1 MLNVRSLL
9 GGFVVLVLIGTGM
22 VLIGYFFLG
31 QVLDQAAGETA
42 TNGGDPN
49 GFNVPDLEGGAG
61 APGGPEGDPEAGPE
75 AGPEDKTLKLTVPGM
90 ARIRD
95 DAVPDA
101 AGGDAAALKKSAAIH
116 LEGTGFPWQKGANVY
131 LAGHR
136 LGYPRTESWL
146 TFWDL
151 DKLEDGDRVFVTD
164 ANQTEYTY
172 RVFKESVVAPA
183 DLSVTEPV
191 PGKSVVTLQTC
202 TLPDYSKRLVVQAEL
217 VEQRPAGAKEG
228 GPQG

>member
-1 MLNVRSLL
+1 MSNARNLL
-9 GGFVVLVLIGTGM
+9 SGFVMLALVGLGL

-31 QVLDQAAGETA
+31 QAVGGTV
-42 TNGGDPN
+42 TNGGDPD
-49 GFNVPDLEGGAG
+49 GFNVPKLEGGEGTPVG
-61 APGGPEGDPEAGPE
+61 AA
-75 AGPEDKTLKLTVPGM
+75 AGPEDKTLTLTVPGM
-90 ARIRD
+90 ARIED

-101 AGGDAAALKKSAAIH
+101 AGGEETALKKSAAIH
-116 LEGTGFPWQKGANVY
+116 LKGTGFPWQKGANVY

-151 DKLEDGDRVFVTD
+151 DKLGNGDRVFVTD
-164 ANQTEYTY
+164 ANGTKYTY
-172 RVFKESVVAPA
+172 EVFEESVVAPT
-183 DLSVTEPV
+183 DLSVTRPV
-191 PGKSVVTLQTC
+191 PGKSIVTLQTC

-217 VEQRPAGAKEG
+217 VEKRPAAARGG

>member
-1 MLNVRSLL
+1 MPVLNVRSMLP
-9 GGFVVLVLIGTGM
+9 GFVASVLVGTG
-22 VLIGYFFLG
+22 VILIGYFFLG
-31 QVLDQAAGETA
+31 QVLGQAAGDTA

-49 GFNVPDLEGGAG
+49 GFNVPKLEGGAN
-61 APGGPEGDPEAGPE
+61 AAAGPE
-75 AGPEDKTLKLTVPGM
+75 AGPKDKTLELTVPGM

-95 DAVPDA
+95 DVIPDA
-101 AGGDAAALKKSAAIH
+101 TGGDEAALKKSAAIH
-116 LEGTGFPWQKGANVY
+116 LKGTGFPWQKGANVY

-151 DKLEDGDRVFVTD
+151 DKLEDGDRVFMTD

-172 RVFKESVVAPA
+172 RVFKESIVAPT

-191 PGKSVVTLQTC
+191 PGKSVLTLQTC

-217 VEQRPAGAKEG
+217 VGKRPVGAKEG
-228 GPQG
+228 GQQV